1 MKKNKWLSAVLSFV
15 LSASF
20 VLTSAY
26 TGTQVAYATDSI
38 VNVDSVEIT
47 GDVEEVVEGSSVE
60 MTARV
65 LPTNATNQGIR
76 WSVVYTGGV
85 AQINEETGELWG
97 IYPGTVIVYALSKEN
112 EVIRAAKEIR
122 VKGLTMP
129 ASMTISNQ
137 ENTTQVTLGD
147 SLHFLADI
155 QPADAFNKKVVWSIN
170 NLPTPGVD
178 DQGQPVTLPGG
189 YGSFDENGVLTTTQ
203 TGRAEV
209 MAISLGNPNLKNTM
223 QIEVVPP
230 QVDVSG
236 VTVSSLTDEVYTG
249 AKLPMTATVTPSNAT
264 DKRVT
269 WSIVPL
275 DGQALIHPVSGEVSG
290 LTPGQVKVVATS
302 VQNPFLSG
310 SKTITV
316 KTPPAIPVSSIAIT
330 SPDTVQVENTL
341 QLTANVQ
348 PDSAHNRGVTWS
360 VQNGTGSATVDAATG
375 LLTATGVGKVTVIA
389 TAADGS
395 GVFATQEITV
405 TPILVNEIVVTS
417 EGSTASVTAGN
428 KLQFAAQV
436 KPSNATNKNV
446 IWTVANETG
455 SAVISDAGLLTA
467 NAAGTITVKATAAD
481 ASRTVGTFHLTIQA
495 AAPGPNPNPSDGGPT
510 GDGGSGGG
518 SGGGSN
524 GGGSTGG
531 SGSGTS
537 GGSGGSTTSA
547 PTPTPA
553 GNTKEI
559 EVIVDMGQ
567 GQSEVSKAKIQRTTG
582 TDGLVKD
589 HVTLGREK
597 AQEAVDKAIAANQ
610 PTVRVVIPDE
620 KDEVGETQVNVPVSA
635 LNVVSSGGKNLEIY
649 TENGSVLV
657 PNGSLLNFP
666 DDLYFRLVPVKQ
678 KSEQEVIRD
687 RAVKEPVVTTISKE
701 LAPFVVSRPM
711 TIETNMQSRPVTLV
725 LPLRDVTIPTDERE
739 KKAFLDSLAIY
750 IEHSDGS
757 KELVR
762 GSVVNYGNNRE
773 QGLQFQVNR
782 FSTFTILSWDGKD
795 RNAHEAYI
803 KGYPDGTFKPDQSV
817 TRAELAMMLAR
828 NLGYAGTT
836 SRAVY
841 PDMADGYWAN
851 GAISFVKEK
860 NLMVGDERGNF
871 RPEAAV
877 TRAEMAVT
885 AARIKQLDPMGDAE
899 ASTAFNDIQG
909 HWAAGYIA
917 AGKASGVIAGYQD
930 SSFAPSK
937 ELTRAE
943 TVTIVNRLFD
953 RGPLYGVDNRFWSDV
968 DTAHWAYRNI
978 MEASY
983 SHDYDVRAEGGEQVK

>member
-1 MKKNKWLSAVLSFV
+1 LKKNKWLTAVLSFV

-26 TGTQVAYATDSI
+26 TGTQVAYATGSI

-47 GDVEEVVEGSSVE
+47 GDVEEVYVGESVQ

-65 LPTNATNQGIR
+65 LPTDATNQGIH
-76 WSVVYTGGV
+76 WSVLYNDGV
-85 AQINEETGELWG
+85 ATIDSETGILWG
-97 IYPGTVIVYALSKEN
+97 IYPGIITVYALSDEN
-112 EVIRAAKEIR
+112 NVIRATKQIM
-122 VKGLTMP
+122 VKGQTLPT
-129 ASMTISNQ
+129 SMTISNQ

-147 SLHFLADI
+147 SLHFMADI
-155 QPADAFNKKVVWSIN
+155 LPADAFNKKVVWSIN

-189 YGSFDENGVLTTTQ
+189 YGSFDENGVLATTQ

-209 MAISLGNPNLKNTM
+209 MAISLGNPNLKKTM
-223 QIEVVPP
+223 QIEIVPP
-230 QVDVSG
+230 QVDVNG
-236 VTVSSLTDEVYTG
+236 ITVSSLTDEVYTG
-249 AKLPMTATVTPSNAT
+249 GKLPMTATVTPSDAT

-275 DGQALIHPVSGEVSG
+275 DGQAVIHPVSGEVSG
-290 LTPGQVKVVATS
+290 LTPGEVKVVATS
-302 VQNPFLSG
+302 VQNPSVSG

-330 SPDTVQVENTL
+330 SPNTVQVENTL
-341 QLTANVQ
+341 QLTASVQ

-375 LLTATGVGKVTVIA
+375 LLTATGVGKVAVTA
-389 TAADGS
+389 TAVDGS

-417 EGSTASVTAGN
+417 GGSTASVTAGN
-428 KLQFAAQV
+428 KLQFAAEV

-467 NAAGTITVKATAAD
+467 NTAGTVTVKATAAD
-481 ASRTVGTFHLTIQA
+481 ASRTVGTFLLTIQA
-495 AAPGPNPNPSDGGPT
+495 AAPGPDPNPNPSDGGST
-510 GDGGSGGG
+510 GD
-518 SGGGSN
+518 
-524 GGGSTGG
+524 GG

-547 PTPTPA
+547 PTPTPTPA

-597 AQEAVDKAIAANQ
+597 AQEAVDKAVAANQ

-635 LNVVSSGGKNLEIY
+635 LNVVSSGDKNLEIY

-657 PNGSLLNFP
+657 PNGSLLDFS

-725 LPLRDVTIPTDERE
+725 LPLRDVTIPPDERK

-795 RNAHEAYI
+795 RNAHEGYI

-828 NLGYAGTT
+828 NLGYPGTT

-841 PDMADGYWAN
+841 SDMADGYWAN

-860 NLMVGDERGNF
+860 NLMIGDERGNF

-885 AARIKQLDPMGDAE
+885 AARIKQLTPMDE
-899 ASTAFNDIQG
+899 AKASAAYNDIQG
-909 HWAAGYIA
+909 HWATGYIA

-953 RGPLYGVDNRFWSDV
+953 RGPLYGVDTRFWSDV

>member
-1 MKKNKWLSAVLSFV
+1 MKKNKWLSAVLSIV

-26 TGTQVAYATDSI
+26 AGTEAAYATAAI

-47 GDVEEVVEGSSVE
+47 GDVEEVYVGESVQL
-60 MTARV
+60 TARV
-65 LPTNATNQGIR
+65 LPTDATNQGIHWMVLYR
-76 WSVVYTGGV
+76 DGV
-85 AQINEETGELWG
+85 ANIDSETGILWG
-97 IYPGTVIVYALSKEN
+97 IYPGIVEVYALADEN
-112 EVIRAAKEIR
+112 NVIRATKQIM
-122 VKGLTMP
+122 VKGQTLP

-137 ENTTQVTLGD
+137 ENTTQVTLGE
-147 SLHFLADI
+147 SLHFIADI
-155 QPADAFNKKVVWSIN
+155 QPTDAFNKKVTWSIN
-170 NLPTPGVD
+170 GLPTPGTD
-178 DQGQPVTLPGG
+178 DQGRPVTLPGG

-209 MAISLGNPNLKNTM
+209 MAISVGNPNVKDTM
-223 QIEVVPP
+223 QIEIVPP

-236 VTVSSLTDEVYTG
+236 ITVSSLTDEVYTG
-249 AKLPMTATVTPSNAT
+249 GTLPMTATVAPSNAT

-269 WSIVPL
+269 WSVEPL
-275 DGQALIHPVSGEVSG
+275 DGQAVIHPVSGEVSG
-290 LTPGQVKVVATS
+290 LTPGEVKIVATS
-302 VQNPFLSG
+302 VQNPAVSG

-316 KTPPAIPVSSIAIT
+316 KAPPAIPVSSIAIT

-341 QLTANVQ
+341 QLNASVQ
-348 PDSAHNRGVTWS
+348 PDSAHNRGVTWN

-375 LLTATGVGKVTVIA
+375 LLTATGVGKVTVTA

-417 EGSTASVTAGN
+417 EGSATSVTAGN
-428 KLQFAAQV
+428 KLQFSAEV

-467 NAAGTITVKATAAD
+467 NAAGTVTVKATAAD
-481 ASRTVGTFHLTIQA
+481 ASQTIGTFDLTILA
-495 AAPGPNPNPSDGGPT
+495 AAPGSNPDPSDGGSA
-510 GDGGSGGG
+510 GNGGSGGG
-518 SGGGSN
+518 TGGGSN
-524 GGGSTGG
+524 GGSTGGSTGG
-531 SGSGTS
+531 SGSSTS
-537 GGSGGSTTSA
+537 GGSGGSSA
-547 PTPTPA
+547 SAPA

-582 TDGLVKD
+582 TDGIVKD
-589 HVTLGREK
+589 NVTLGREK

-620 KDEVGETQVNVPVSA
+620 EDEVGETKVNVPVAA
-635 LNVVSSGGKNLEIY
+635 LNVVSSGGKNLGIY

-687 RAVKEPVVTTISKE
+687 RAVKETVVTTISKD

-725 LPLRDVTIPTDERE
+725 LPLRDVTMPASEQE

-762 GSVVNYGNNRE
+762 GSVVDYGSGE
-773 QGLQFQVNR
+773 QGLQFQVNK

-795 RNAHEAYI
+795 LTAHQAYI
-803 KGYPDGTFKPDQSV
+803 KGYPDGTFKPDRSV
-817 TRAELAMMLAR
+817 TRAEMAMMLAR
-828 NLGYAGTT
+828 NLGYAGTA

-860 NLMVGDERGNF
+860 NLMIGDERGNF

-885 AARIKQLDPMGDAE
+885 AARIKQLTPLGEAE
-899 ASTAFNDIQG
+899 ASGAFNDIQG

-943 TVTIVNRLFD
+943 TVTVVNRLFN
-953 RGPLYGVDNRFWSDV
+953 RGPLYGVDIRFWSDV
-968 DTAHWAYRNI
+968 ETAHWAYQNI

-983 SHDYDVRAEGGEQVK
+983 SHDFEARAEGGEQVK

>member
-1 MKKNKWLSAVLSFV
+1 MKKNKWLSAVLSIV

-26 TGTQVAYATDSI
+26 TGTQVAYATGSI

-47 GDVEEVVEGSSVE
+47 GDVEEVYVGESVQ

-65 LPTNATNQGIR
+65 LPTNATNQGIH
-76 WSVVYTGGV
+76 WSVLYRDGV
-85 AQINEETGELWG
+85 ATIDSETGILWG
-97 IYPGTVIVYALSKEN
+97 IYPGIVEVYALADEN
-112 EVIRAAKEIR
+112 NVIRATKLIM
-122 VKGLTMP
+122 VKGQTLPT
-129 ASMTISNQ
+129 SMTISNQ

-147 SLHFLADI
+147 SLHFMADI
-155 QPADAFNKKVVWSIN
+155 LPADAFNKKVVWSIN

-209 MAISLGNPNLKNTM
+209 MAISVGNPNVKDTM
-223 QIEVVPP
+223 QIEIVPP

-236 VTVSSLTDEVYTG
+236 ITVSSLTDEVYTG
-249 AKLPMTATVTPSNAT
+249 GKLPMTATVTPSNAT

-316 KTPPAIPVSSIAIT
+316 KTTPAIPVSSIAIT

-375 LLTATGVGKVTVIA
+375 LLTATGVGKVTVTA

-405 TPILVNEIVVTS
+405 TPILVNEIVVAS

-467 NAAGTITVKATAAD
+467 NAAGTVTVKATAAD
-481 ASRTVGTFHLTIQA
+481 ASHTVGTFLLTIQA
-495 AAPGPNPNPSDGGPT
+495 ATPGPNPNPSDGGPT

-589 HVTLGREK
+589 NVTLGREK

-620 KDEVGETQVNVPVSA
+620 KDEVGETKVNVPVSA

-687 RAVKEPVVTTISKE
+687 RAVKEPVVTTISKD

-725 LPLRDVTIPTDERE
+725 LPLRDVTIPTGEQA

-757 KELVR
+757 KDLVR
-762 GSVVNYGNNRE
+762 GSVVDYGNGE
-773 QGLQFQVNR
+773 QGLQFQVNK
-782 FSTFTILSWDGKD
+782 FSTFTILSWDGKELTT
-795 RNAHEAYI
+795 HQAYI

-817 TRAELAMMLAR
+817 TRAEMAMMLAR
-828 NLGYAGTT
+828 NLSYPGTT
-836 SRAVY
+836 SRAAY

-851 GAISFVKEK
+851 GAVSFVKEK
-860 NLMVGDERGNF
+860 NLMIGDERGNF

-877 TRAEMAVT
+877 TRAEMAVI
-885 AARIKQLDPMGDAE
+885 AARIKQLTPMDNEAE
-899 ASTAFNDIQG
+899 ASAAFNDIQG

>member
-1 MKKNKWLSAVLSFV
+1 MKKNKWLSAVLSIV

-26 TGTQVAYATDSI
+26 TGTQVAYATGSI

-47 GDVEEVVEGSSVE
+47 GDIEEVYVGESVQ

-65 LPTNATNQGIR
+65 LPTNSTNQGIH
-76 WSVVYTGGV
+76 WSVLYRDGV
-85 AQINEETGELWG
+85 ANIDSETGILWG
-97 IYPGTVIVYALSKEN
+97 IYPGIVEVYALADEN
-112 EVIRAAKEIR
+112 NVIRATKLIM
-122 VKGLTMP
+122 VKGQTLPT
-129 ASMTISNQ
+129 SMTISNQ

-209 MAISLGNPNLKNTM
+209 MAISLGNPNLKKTM

-316 KTPPAIPVSSIAIT
+316 KTPPAIPVSSISIT

-341 QLTANVQ
+341 QLTASVQ
-348 PDSAHNRGVTWS
+348 PDNAHNRGVTWS
-360 VQNGTGSATVDAATG
+360 VQNGTGSAAVDAATG
-375 LLTATGVGKVTVIA
+375 LLTATGVGKVTVTA

-467 NAAGTITVKATAAD
+467 NAAGTVTVKATAAD

-666 DDLYFRLVPVKQ
+666 DALYFRLVPVKQ

-803 KGYPDGTFKPDQSV
+803 KGYPNGTFKPDQSV

-828 NLGYAGTT
+828 NLGYAGTA

-860 NLMVGDERGNF
+860 NLMIGDERGNF

-885 AARIKQLDPMGDAE
+885 AARIKQLAPMGDAE

-909 HWAAGYIA
+909 HWAAGYVA

-983 SHDYDVRAEGGEQVK
+983 SHDYDVRAEGGEQAK